1 MAVLKRKVTVTMLI
15 DTERHDGEFSVRVT
29 EDGRLKKTWTPSQA
43 LTTAGALHEYV
54 RYLMG
59 FALDTMMAAE
69 HPELKEKVARR
80 WKSTYVHKAG
90 K

>member
-1 MAVLKRKVTVTMLI
+1 MLKRKVTVTLLI

-29 EDGRLKKTWTPSQA
+29 EDGRPKKTWTPSQA
-43 LTTAGALHEYV
+43 LTTAGALHEYE

-69 HPELKEKVARR
+69 FPELKEKVGR
-80 WKSTYVHKAG
+80 WESTYVHKAG